1 MLLKTRLQL
10 STLMFLQ
17 YFVWGTW
24 YVTITTYVTIT
35 LGFTPVQAGL
45 TFGTFSIGAMI
56 SPFFVGLVADK
67 FFPTE
72 KTLGVLHLTG
82 AVIFFLLSYVQS
94 FGLFYVGLLVYSLC
108 YAPTMALSNSLS
120 FHQMENP
127 GKQFPS
133 IRVLGTIG
141 WIAAGMTIGFMKVES
156 SVVQLYVAAITSAV
170 LGLYCFTLPH
180 VPPKKDT
187 KASLREILGL
197 DALKLF
203 RERAFAIIII
213 ASVLTC
219 IPLSFYYSW
228 TNPFLN
234 EIGMKFAAS
243 KMTMGQMSEI
253 IFMLIMPLFFIR
265 LGVKRMIMIGMV
277 AWILRYL
284 MFALGNNETMVW
296 MLYAGIIL
304 HGVCYDFFF
313 VTGQIFV
320 DKKAPS
326 HLKASAQGMITFA
339 TYGLGMFI
347 GTWFSGL
354 IVGMFTSTQ
363 NGQTAHQ
370 WMEIWLIPMAIAVF
384 VLLLFAFFFKRS
396 RENSPAESNTS

>member
-1 MLLKTRLQL
+1 MILKTRLQL
-10 STLMFLQ
+10 SVLMFLQ
-17 YFVWGTW
+17 YFVWGAW
-24 YVTITTYVTIT
+24 YVTITTYVTTT
-35 LGFTPVQAGL
+35 LEFTPVQAGL
-45 TFGTFSIGAMI
+45 TFGTFSIAAMI
-56 SPFFVGLVADK
+56 SPFFVGLIADK

-72 KTLGVLHLTG
+72 RTLAILHLLG
-82 AVIFFLLSYVQS
+82 AVVLILLSFIKS
-94 FGLFYVGLLVYSLC
+94 FGLFYAGLLVYSMC

-120 FHQMENP
+120 FHQMEDP
-127 GKQFPS
+127 GKQFPG

-141 WIAAGMTIGFMKVES
+141 WIAAGLTIGFMKVES

-187 KASLREILGL
+187 KATFAEIIGL

-203 RERAFAIIII
+203 RERSFAVIII
-213 ASVLTC
+213 ASILTC
-219 IPLSFYYSW
+219 IPLSFYYGW

-253 IFMLIMPLFFIR
+253 IFMLIMPFFFVR
-265 LGVKRMIMIGMV
+265 LGVKRMLMIGMI

-284 MFALGNNETMVW
+284 LFAFGNNEALVW
-296 MLYAGIIL
+296 MLYTGIIL

-354 IVGMFTSTQ
+354 IVGMFTSSE
-363 NGQTAHQ
+363 NGQAVHQ
-370 WMEIWLIPMAIAVF
+370 WTEIWIIPMAIAAF
-384 VLLLFAFFFKRS
+384 VLILFAIFFKRS
-396 RENSPAESNTS
+396 GEEARVETNKA

>member
-1 MLLKTRLQL
+1 MNLNIRLRL
-10 STLMFLQ
+10 SSMMFLQ
-17 YFVWGTW
+17 YFVWGAW
-24 YVTITTYVTIT
+24 YVTITTYVTTT
-35 LGFTPVQAGL
+35 LHFRPVEAGL
-45 TFGTFSIGAMI
+45 IFGTFSIGAMI

-67 FFPTE
+67 FFATE
-72 KTLGVLHLTG
+72 KTLAVLHLLG
-82 AVIFFLLSYVQS
+82 AVVFYLLSFVKT
-94 FGLFYVGLLVYSLC
+94 FGLFYAGLLFYSLC
-108 YAPTMALSNSLS
+108 YAPTMALSNSIS
-120 FHQMENP
+120 FHQMKDP
-127 GKQFPS
+127 GKTFPG

-156 SVVQLYVAAITSAV
+156 SVVQLYVAAIVSAV

-187 KASLREILGL
+187 KATFREIIGL
-197 DALKLF
+197 DALQLF
-203 RERAFAIIII
+203 KERAFAVIII

-253 IFMLIMPLFFIR
+253 FFMLVMPFFFIR
-265 LGVKRMIMIGMV
+265 LGVKRMIMIGMI

-284 MFALGNNETMVW
+284 LFAFGNNENLVW
-296 MLYAGIIL
+296 MLYTGIIL
-304 HGVCYDFFF
+304 HGICYDFFF

-320 DKKAPS
+320 DKQASK

-347 GTWFSGL
+347 GTWFSGVM
-354 IVGMFTSTQ
+354 VGLFTTTEGDVAAHTWTQ
-363 NGQTAHQ
+363 
-370 WMEIWLIPMAIAVF
+370 IWLIPMAIAIA
-384 VLLLFAFFFKRS
+384 VLILFAVLFKS
-396 RENSPAESNTS
+396 SKKETQ